1 MASLIHGYRIRATI
15 FYVSLMDEKG
25 EGQEVTTTD
34 RLTWNQH
41 WKTKDIEFERFL
53 HGDDELKAL
62 FNKNFFI

>member
-1 MASLIHGYRIRATI
+1 
-15 FYVSLMDEKG
+15 MDEKG